1 MTYAE
6 YRQLD
11 RPGEFA
17 DQPTLLL
24 DGEVIQRPL
33 PSPPHNC
40 AVSLTD
46 YVLKPL
52 FGPGHWVRIHM
63 SLPVGDYNDPT
74 PDVAVMAG
82 SPRDY
87 ATTAPRTAVMVVEV
101 SDGTWETD
109 TQTKPFLYAAAGVPE
124 YWVID
129 VNDPRLLVFRD
140 PVADATAPRGF
151 RYATT
156 QTLTAAD
163 TVSPT
168 AMPTAVI
175 RVAELLP

>member
-6 YRQLD
+6 YLQLD

-17 DQPTLLL
+17 DQPTMLL
-24 DGEVIQRPL
+24 DGEVIRRPL
-33 PSPPHNC
+33 PSPPHDC

-46 YVLKPL
+46 SVLKPL
-52 FGPGHWVRIHM
+52 FGSGHWVRIH
-63 SLPVGDYNDPT
+63 SGLPVGDHDDPT
-74 PDVAVMAG
+74 PDLAVVAG

-87 ATTAPRTAVMVVEV
+87 PTSTPKTAVLVVEV
-101 SDGTWETD
+101 SDGTSEVD
-109 TQTKPFLYAAAGVPE
+109 CGRKAELYAAAGVPE

-129 VNDPRLLVFRD
+129 VNDPRLLVYRD
-140 PVADATAPRGF
+140 PVPDAAAPRGH

-156 QTLTAAD
+156 QTLTPAD

-168 AMPTAVI
+168 AVPNAVI
-175 RVAELLP
+175 RVADLLP